1 MNTHNTVSLIEEDPE
16 QRFATFVRSAI
27 FSLERARKKS
37 QPQKRVAEEL
47 GVSFRTLQ
55 EWLGGRTT
63 PSSAT
68 AVLDLICLVEDEQE
82 RLRLLDIWTD
92 KPAAT
97 NQPLTTN
104 HE

>member
-1 MNTHNTVSLIEEDPE
+1 MKAHIPVSSINDDPE

-47 GVSFRTLQ
+47 GMSFRTLQ

-63 PSSAT
+63 PSSAS

-97 NQPLTTN
+97 NQPLTTSN
-104 HE
+104 E